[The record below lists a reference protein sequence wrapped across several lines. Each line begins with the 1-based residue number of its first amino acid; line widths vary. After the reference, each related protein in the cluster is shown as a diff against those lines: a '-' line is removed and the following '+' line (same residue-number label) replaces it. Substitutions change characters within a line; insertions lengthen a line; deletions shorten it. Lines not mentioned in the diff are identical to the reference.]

1 MAIVATLQGVGSGD
15 GFLIAPLGARV
26 FTAPFVLQTDS
37 GSADV
42 ALRASPDGAGL
53 RFTQTSLTVTTVPT
67 VIDVHAT
74 AKSLRRGDTVIEVLE
89 GDTVVWSMNVTGI
102 AKPIVHFRGRF
113 EARFATQPAFYNA
126 NPKYTATS
134 EDVGPGWTWALEGE
148 PDFVPATDNVPERIE
163 TPVGREIR
171 FNDPVAR
178 RSHVDPVVTVVDRV
192 SGQTSMGIEA
202 FTSGDPVIGERVN
215 LGTHTYF
222 AGNREIPGDSEPQPE
237 EFYTDANEP
246 MGLFELHVGDRFSGA
261 SAVGPFTH
269 MAMFQD
275 EHTRTPDSR
284 PIATGLE
291 PAEDELADFDLPNL
305 VTFSETRIDHLLDDY
320 AELPPGDSME
330 RRNLARRIGHLL
342 NAVSPAKRAA
352 VMGAHPDEFR
362 RRAGTLPPGWTK
374 KEVFNGKVDA
384 DLRFEPGGSSVI
396 EYFALFTSFAFQSH
410 MFAFH
415 SDELCAHHISSVRAE
430 PTAGPNSLDQP
441 SIATRQLR

>member
-1 MAIVATLQGVGSGD
+1 MTVLATLQGIGSGE

-26 FTAPFVLQTDS
+26 FTAPLSLQTDS
-37 GSADV
+37 GSADI

-53 RFTQTSLTVTTVPT
+53 LFSQTSLTVTTVPT

-74 AKSLRRGDTVIEVLE
+74 AKSLQRGDTAIEVLE
-89 GDTVVWSMNVTGI
+89 GDTVVWRMSVTGI
-102 AKPIVHFRGRF
+102 AKPTVHFRGRF

-126 NPKYTATS
+126 NPKYTAIS
-134 EDVGPGWTWALEGE
+134 EEVGPGWTWALEGE
-148 PDFVPATDNVPERIE
+148 PDFVPATGNVPERIE

-171 FNDPVAR
+171 FNDPVAL
-178 RSHVDPVVTVVDRV
+178 RSSAAPVVTVVDRV
-192 SGQTSMGIEA
+192 SGQTRTGIEA
-202 FTSGDPVIGERVN
+202 FTIGDPVIGQRVD
-215 LGTHTYF
+215 LGPHTYF
-222 AGNREIPGDSEPQPE
+222 AGNREIAGDAEPQPE

-269 MAMFQD
+269 KAMFQD

-291 PAEDELADFDLPNL
+291 SAAAELAELGLPNHR
-305 VTFSETRIDHLLDDY
+305 TFSETRIDVLLEDH
-320 AELPPGDSME
+320 AALPPGDSME
-330 RRNLARRIGHLL
+330 RRNLKRRICHLL
-342 NAVSPAKRAA
+342 NAVSPAKRSAIMA
-352 VMGAHPDEFR
+352 AHPDFD
-362 RRAGTLPPGWTK
+362 RRAVSIPVGWTN

-384 DLRFEPGGSSVI
+384 DLRFAPAGSSVI

-430 PTAGPNSLDQP
+430 PTAGPNSLDNP
-441 SIATRQLR
+441 NIATRQLR